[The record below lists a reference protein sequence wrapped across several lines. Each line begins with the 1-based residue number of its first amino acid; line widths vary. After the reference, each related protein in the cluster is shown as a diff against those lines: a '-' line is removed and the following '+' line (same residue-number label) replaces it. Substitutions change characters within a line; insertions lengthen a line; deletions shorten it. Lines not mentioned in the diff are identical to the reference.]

1 MERTRDE
8 LWYHYKAEVATLE
21 RFGQKNVISFDEWL
35 DIKGYY
41 KNETKAG
48 I

>member
-1 MERTRDE
+1 MTRDE
-8 LWYHYKAEVATLE
+8 LWHHYQAEVATLE
-21 RFGQKNVISFDEWL
+21 RFRQKNVISFDEWL

-41 KNETKAG
+41 KNETRAG

>member
-1 MERTRDE
+1 MNRTRNE
-8 LWYHYKAEVATLE
+8 LWGQYKTEVATLE
-21 RFGQKNVISFDEWL
+21 RFGQKNIISFDEWL

-41 KNETKAG
+41 KNETRAG